1 MFFTILLVSSVSA
14 AGVTINHSVPTMQ
27 AYVTFPLISKSSA
40 SSNATVTLTKKNP
53 DTVTF
58 SARAQKTNGTW
69 GDYQAGTV
77 VTKTNVPYN
86 VPYEYNL
93 SAGTL
98 VQARF
103 RNHNWSMNSN
113 QIEGIFDYR

>member
-1 MFFTILLVSSVSA
+1 MKSEKKLFRSVMITTCFFTILLVSSVSA

-27 AYVTFPLISKSSA
+27 AYVTLPLISKSSA

-69 GDYQAGTV
+69 GG
-77 VTKTNVPYN
+77 
-86 VPYEYNL
+86 L
-93 SAGTL
+93 SD
-98 VQARF
+98 
-103 RNHNWSMNSN
+103 RNSSHK
-113 QIEGIFDYR
+113 D